1 MKKYFYLLLSI
12 VLLTPTLT
20 WAQTAGDDATT
31 EPPAPVTLVNPL
43 GDGVQSIPE
52 LVGRIIIGI
61 MGIVGAIA
69 LLTFIWGGLLWMTSA
84 GNADRVKQ
92 GKETLIYSTLGLL
105 VIFISY
111 SVINFVFQALAR

>member
-1 MKKYFYLLLSI
+1 MKKYLYLLLSL
-12 VLLTPTLT
+12 VLLLPTLT
-20 WAQTAGDDATT
+20 WAQADTTNTNT

-43 GDGVQSIPE
+43 GDNVQSIPQ

-111 SVINFVFQALAR
+111 SVINFVFKALLP

>member
-1 MKKYFYLLLSI
+1 MKKYLYLLLSL
-12 VLLTPTLT
+12 VLLLPTLT
-20 WAQTAGDDATT
+20 WAQADTPNPDT

-43 GDGVQSIPE
+43 GDGVQSIPQ

-111 SVINFVFQALAR
+111 SVINFVFKALLP